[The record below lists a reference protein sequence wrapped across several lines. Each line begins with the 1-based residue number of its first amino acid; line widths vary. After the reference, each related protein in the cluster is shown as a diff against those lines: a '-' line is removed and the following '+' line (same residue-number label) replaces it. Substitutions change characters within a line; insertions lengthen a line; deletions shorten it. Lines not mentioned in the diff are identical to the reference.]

1 MVQLLG
7 MIASSWGEPMSR
19 AKLEALRQKVVSQAQ
34 QTKQVRAEVEAKR
47 EERKAVQ
54 SVAREPL
61 HLDNEPA
68 KKKVN
73 ATQVER
79 WFSDGVKEIYG
90 PTFVVARWTVPQKAL
105 AKRLLD
111 EYGADLVEKA
121 VFSYCKGWEAMVK
134 KSRGRLVGAPTLGL
148 FWSMRETVFA
158 EVQVG
163 KRQVAAKNSDEYTDD
178 DGSPDAGW

>member
-1 MVQLLG
+1 
-7 MIASSWGEPMSR
+7 MSR
-19 AKLEALRQKVVSQAQ
+19 AKLEALRQRVVSQAE

-47 EERKAVQ
+47 EERKATQ
-54 SVAREPL
+54 SVAREP
-61 HLDNEPA
+61 
-68 KKKVN
+68 VN
-73 ATQVER
+73 KITSTQVEK
-79 WFSDGVKEIYG
+79 WFAEGVRGIYG
-90 PTFVVARWTVPQKAL
+90 PSFVIARWTVAQRTL

-121 VFSYCKGWEAMVK
+121 IISHCKGWEAMVK
-134 KSRGRLVGAPTLGL
+134 RSRGRLVGAPTLGL